1 MKVIQPNCRI
11 QFTAEDIDFI
21 VRNLGDEGGKGDA
34 LVRLLTDEDARDE
47 ILDDEVLF
55 RALLEHR
62 GCLRVSHRFYFYVLV
77 RHVLRQGGIN
87 DRSVADYVAEVLAE
101 FSHSERARCV
111 VPGHRQPLDYMV
123 DMLAAL
129 QTADDRTRFC
139 IHAHIGNHSL
149 FVSGIFAERI
159 RTRAASRG
167 FPGVRYYEDL
177 GRANYRFASD
187 HRLARRYDLSSIF
200 TTLSDHFEATRE
212 ALNELTDRLIFL
224 GESDAACTALMRI
237 DAGGN

>member
-21 VRNLGDEGGKGDA
+21 LGILGDEGGKSDA
-34 LVRLLTDEDARDE
+34 LVRLLTDEDARDQ
-47 ILDDEVLF
+47 ILDDEALF

-77 RHVLRQGGIN
+77 RHVLRRAGIS

-149 FVSGIFAERI
+149 FFSGIFAERI
-159 RTRAASRG
+159 RTRAGSHG

-177 GRANYRFASD
+177 GRANYRVASD

-200 TTLSDHFEATRE
+200 TTLSDRFDVTRE

-224 GESDAACTALMRI
+224 GESEAACTTLMRI
-237 DAGGN
+237 DPGGN